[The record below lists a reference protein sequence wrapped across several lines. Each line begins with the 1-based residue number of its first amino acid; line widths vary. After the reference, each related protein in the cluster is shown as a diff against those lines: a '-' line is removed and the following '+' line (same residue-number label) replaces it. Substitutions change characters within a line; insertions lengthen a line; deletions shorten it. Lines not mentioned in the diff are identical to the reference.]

1 MYCQECGTQLPEEAM
16 FCPDCGTST
25 GAASS
30 TPHGSTAEQQ
40 YTPGGPTATPQ
51 PTAASPTVPAR
62 HWHFPFGTIVA
73 AVILVAAF
81 WMLFTN
87 YENRSIRDLKGIIF
101 TQYNVGDSLGKVINE
116 NMSHAKWSS
125 EKRGNDSYDVTV
137 TGVENMYDSMIEA
150 TFRVTYMDDAV
161 HSVLTRASV
170 NGQVCTDSSELA
182 VVMLLLY
189 GQLDED
195 TLAGLMLW
203 DSIVIALPL

>member
-1 MYCQECGTQLPEEAM
+1 MPRVWDTASRGGDVLPGLWHEHRSGII
-16 FCPDCGTST
+16 DTS
-25 GAASS
+25 GQHS
-30 TPHGSTAEQQ
+30 
-40 YTPGGPTATPQ
+40 
-51 PTAASPTVPAR
+51 R
-62 HWHFPFGTIVA
+62 A
-73 AVILVAAF
+73 AVYTRRTDSNAAADSRF
-81 WMLFTN
+81 ADCAGKAPAFPLRYHCGSGHFGGSVLDAVYQLRKQIDTRL
-87 YENRSIRDLKGIIF
+87 ERHHF

-203 DSIVIALPL
+203 DSIW

>member
-30 TPHGSTAEQQ
+30 TPQGSTAEQQ

-62 HWHFPFGTIVA
+62 HRHFPFGTIVA

-116 NMSHAKWSS
+116 NMSQAKWSS

-203 DSIVIALPL
+203 DSIW